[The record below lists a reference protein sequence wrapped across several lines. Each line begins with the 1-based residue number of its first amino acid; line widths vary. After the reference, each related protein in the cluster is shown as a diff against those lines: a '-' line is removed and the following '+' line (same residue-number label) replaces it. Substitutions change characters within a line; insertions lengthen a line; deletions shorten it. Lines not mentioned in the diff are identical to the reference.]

1 MAKWKCAVCGYIHDS
16 QKNGDFEGLPQDW
29 VCPICMAEKSVFA
42 MEGVALEQKAI
53 DASVLEGEVVDFSAL
68 EMSILCSNLARGC
81 EKQYLAREAE
91 LFGILASH
99 FKGRVSDY
107 STESMVN
114 LLEMV
119 NFDLDSNYPLLESV
133 CKANNDRGALRAYTW
148 SVKVSTMVK
157 SLLKKYSEVGEAML
171 EDAGVYVCTI
181 CGFVHVGKELP
192 DLCPVC
198 KVPNYKFEEI
208 GGDDDE

>member
-1 MAKWKCAVCGYIHDS
+1 MAKWKCAVCGYVHDS
-16 QKNGDFEGLPQDW
+16 QKDGDFENLPADW
-29 VCPICMAEKSVFA
+29 VCPICKAEKGVFA
-42 MEGVALEQKAI
+42 KEGEGEKKEI
-53 DASVLEGEVVDFSAL
+53 DTSVLAGVDENFSAL
-68 EMSILCSNLARGC
+68 ENSIVCSNLAKGC

-91 LFGILASH
+91 LFQILASH
-99 FKGRVSDY
+99 FKGRVNNDV
-107 STESMVN
+107 TESLAD

-119 NFDLDSNYPLLESV
+119 DVDLDENYPILEAV
-133 CKANNDRGALRAYTW
+133 CKENGDRGALRAHTW

-157 SLLKKYSEVGEAML
+157 SLLKKYGEVGEAML

-192 DLCPVC
+192 DVCPVC

-208 GGDDDE
+208 GGDDNE